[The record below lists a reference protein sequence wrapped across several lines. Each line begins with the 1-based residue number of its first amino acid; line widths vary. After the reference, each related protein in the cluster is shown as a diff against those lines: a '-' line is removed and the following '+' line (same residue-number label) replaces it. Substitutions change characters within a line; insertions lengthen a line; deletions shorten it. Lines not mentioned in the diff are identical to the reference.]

1 MYLFALDCYN
11 SLDRAVRKPVNV
23 GGKMEQWLSLSAIA
37 VRYISLHCCELD
49 ALMVVEGGSRLMP
62 SSNRNRVVGC
72 MEEFVG
78 YTISMLLQF
87 LLVNQHSK
95 LHERRLR
102 KRKLA
107 LSAWPRK
114 RLKEIRLGA
123 V

>member
-1 MYLFALDCYN
+1 
-11 SLDRAVRKPVNV
+11 
-23 GGKMEQWLSLSAIA
+23 
-37 VRYISLHCCELD
+37 
-49 ALMVVEGGSRLMP
+49 
-62 SSNRNRVVGC
+62 
-72 MEEFVG
+72 MEEFVK

-87 LLVNQHSK
+87 LLVDQHSK

-114 RLKEIRLGA
+114 RLKEIRPGA